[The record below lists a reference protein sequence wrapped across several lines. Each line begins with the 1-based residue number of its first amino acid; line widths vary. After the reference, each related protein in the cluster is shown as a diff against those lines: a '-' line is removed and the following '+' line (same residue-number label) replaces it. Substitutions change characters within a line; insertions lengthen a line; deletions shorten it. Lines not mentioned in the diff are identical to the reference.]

1 MRWPK
6 YQSFNISPSN
16 EYSGLISFKIDWFDL
31 CCPRDCQET
40 SPAPQFESINSLAL
54 CLFYGLAF
62 TIYLTTGKTTALTI
76 WIFVSKVMSLLSL
89 PRFVIDFLPRSNRL
103 LISWLQSPSAV
114 ILGPKKRKSVTVS
127 TFSPS
132 ICYEVKVPDLHF
144 LIFSFKLAFSLSFFT
159 LIKRFFSSSSLS
171 AFRMV
176 SSAYL
181 KLLIFLSTILIPAC
195 NSSSLAFLMICSAY
209 KLNKQGDNG
218 VVSLEN
224 SLAVPQN
231 VKDIVTI

>member
-1 MRWPK
+1 MTLEPK
-6 YQSFNISPSN
+6 KTKSVIVSIASPSFYH
-16 EYSGLISFKIDWFDL
+16 EVMGPDAMILVFSMVSFK
-31 CCPRDCQET
+31 PT
-40 SPAPQFESINSLAL
+40 
-54 CLFYGLAF
+54 
-62 TIYLTTGKTTALTI
+62 
-76 WIFVSKVMSLLSL
+76 
-89 PRFVIDFLPRSNRL
+89 
-103 LISWLQSPSAV
+103 
-114 ILGPKKRKSVTVS
+114 
-127 TFSPS
+127 
-132 ICYEVKVPDLHF
+132 
-144 LIFSFKLAFSLSFFT
+144 FSLSSITF
-159 LIKRFFSSSSLS
+159 IKRLFSSSSLS